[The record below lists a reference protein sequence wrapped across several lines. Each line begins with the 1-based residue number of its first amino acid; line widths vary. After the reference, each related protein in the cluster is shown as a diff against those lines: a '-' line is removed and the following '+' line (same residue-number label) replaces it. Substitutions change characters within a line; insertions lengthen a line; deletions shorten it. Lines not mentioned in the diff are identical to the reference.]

1 MNFRVCKMINHR
13 YLGIVVCAILLAHGT
28 LACAYTESI
37 TSAPDGRTQLI
48 QRLRAAEE
56 LDRSRALDVSLGPVA
71 SGDYGLRADRAHDV
85 ADQLAHGVR
94 VSPEEISEALFVPPA
109 SLTETQRTELVRR
122 LEQARQRDEQGW
134 WDWTRDPV
142 IAQNF
147 QVQERK
153 ADRVIRY
160 LETDQPVSWSDIDEA
175 MHVPANY

>member
-1 MNFRVCKMINHR
+1 
-13 YLGIVVCAILLAHGT
+13 
-28 LACAYTESI
+28 
-37 TSAPDGRTQLI
+37 
-48 QRLRAAEE
+48 
-56 LDRSRALDVSLGPVA
+56 VA

-85 ADQLAHGVR
+85 ADQLAHGVK

-109 SLTETQRTELVRR
+109 SLTETQRAELVRR